1 MDAGRKWANG
11 NGLLERAHPSAPSSL
26 RQDCAQDSLA
36 PTDPSTSLRTNGRG
50 LIYARLRIDV
60 AGAGPAAGLFLHT
73 SACAPGLYG
82 LPLAAVVLDE
92 SRVLDVE
99 REEVERLLGA
109 PTCPLERVLRVALTE
124 TGVGHVDGAAAEL
137 DLAFGAL
144 LVRDDGVEE
153 AARVAQQVERFL
165 RLVHHAEEE
174 MALENSGFDGAD
186 ARRAVAADSADEG
199 EAGLLEPLLSQ
210 AGELRGGL
218 GEGGPVHRGSSTT
231 PEPVQRLKRS
241 LAASPGR
248 HSMTSWSPLRRYS
261 MKAAPSM
268 SRAKRWNGPSG
279 RQPVASL
286 RAWP

>member
-50 LIYARLRIDV
+50 LIYARLRVDV
-60 AGAGPAAGLFLHT
+60 AGAVPAAGLFLHT

-137 DLAFGAL
+137 DLAFGAFL
-144 LVRDDGVEE
+144 IDNDRMEE
-153 AARVAQQVERFL
+153 AARVTEEIERLL
-165 RLVHHAEEE
+165 RVVHHAEQE
-174 MALENSGFDGAD
+174 MAFEDGGLDGTD
-186 ARRAVAADSADEG
+186 ARGTVAADRADESETGLLDALLG
-199 EAGLLEPLLSQ
+199 EACEFG
-210 AGELRGGL
+210 GGL
-218 GEGGPVHRGSSTT
+218 GEFGPVH
-231 PEPVQRLKRS
+231 E
-241 LAASPGR
+241 
-248 HSMTSWSPLRRYS
+248 
-261 MKAAPSM
+261 
-268 SRAKRWNGPSG
+268 
-279 RQPVASL
+279 
-286 RAWP
+286 